1 METQLQEIREQQKAA
16 WNKFSPGWKKWDSEI
31 LDFMR
36 PFANEII
43 DLIKPEGSQVIL
55 DVAAGTG
62 EPGLSI
68 AAMLSKGKVIIT
80 DLADDMLNIAR
91 ENADKK
97 GIKNVEFRACDVSEL
112 PFDDNTFDAISCR
125 MGFMFFPDMLLAAK
139 EMHRVL
145 KPGGKIAIA
154 VWSLP
159 EKNFWVTAVGG
170 TINRNMELPPPPAG
184 APGMFRCA
192 QSGLMMDIFN
202 EAGFKHI
209 SEKEVIGKL
218 NCGTPEVYWSMMTEI
233 AAPFVA
239 ALSNADDTTKEK
251 IKHEVFGLVNEKFPN
266 GNVIIDGSAL
276 IVYGEKL

>member
-1 METQLQEIREQQKAA
+1 MEPQLQEIREQQKAA

-31 LDFMR
+31 LDFMK

-43 DLIKPEGSQVIL
+43 RLINPKNAEVIL

-68 AAMLSKGKVIIT
+68 ASMLSDGKVIIT
-80 DLADDMLNIAR
+80 DLADDMLDIAR
-91 ENADKK
+91 ENAAKK
-97 GIKNVEFRACDVSEL
+97 KITNIEFHACDVSEL
-112 PFDDNTFDAISCR
+112 PFFGNTFNAISCR

-139 EMHRVL
+139 EMYRVL

-154 VWSLP
+154 VWSVP

-170 TINRNMELPPPPAG
+170 TINRNMQLAPPAPE

-192 QSGLMMDIFN
+192 RPGLMIDIFSQ
-202 EAGFKHI
+202 AGFKNI
-209 SEKEVIGKL
+209 SEKEIVGKL
-218 NCGTPEVYWSMMTEI
+218 NCGTAEVYWNMMTEI

-239 ALSNADDTTKEK
+239 ALSNADDSMKEK
-251 IKHEVFGLVNEKFPN
+251 IKQEVYELINEKYPEE
-266 GNVIIDGSAL
+266 NVIIDGPAL
-276 IVYGEKL
+276 IIYGEK